1 MRRRSQ
7 GALARSR
14 VRPSSCGI
22 LAHRGRGSA
31 ALAVAGASHT
41 RGRHVRERHHR
52 QVRVARTLPST
63 TASSAY
69 FAERS
74 SVVAPN
80 GPTGRV
86 VVGAMSGDGKVSNAL
101 YAANQQTRCSVRR
114 ERLAGGGGLICKIEA
129 LGPGAAF
136 LRMMGA
142 GARVSQG
149 RQQQQQQQ
157 THRQN

>member
-101 YAANQQTRCSVRR
+101 YAANQQYALFSAKGAFGR
-114 ERLAGGGGLICKIEA
+114 GGRTHLQNR
-129 LGPGAAF
+129 GPGAAF

-149 RQQQQQQQ
+149 RQQ